1 VLGAFTYP
9 KNRQMSPLKVGA
21 SAVTDLVIV
30 LIASL
35 KRVRIYYLT

>member
-1 VLGAFTYP
+1 
-9 KNRQMSPLKVGA
+9 MSPLKVGA